1 VGFWNAV
8 GVKNKE
14 KRFWKEV
21 KKWEVVV
28 MVGTWVDE
36 KS

>member
-1 VGFWNAV
+1 M

-14 KRFWKEV
+14 KRFWEEV

-28 MVGTWVDE
+28 MVGTWMRKVE
-36 KS
+36 KA

>member
-1 VGFWNAV
+1 M

-14 KRFWKEV
+14 KRFWEEV